1 MKKILI
7 FLSIPFVLSQ
17 LSAQNVPYLLSN
29 EAVYHHIDRFDVLY
43 GNPNNLHTAIKTYT
57 RENVVR
63 TALALDSMKTAL
75 SKIDRAALQYIFD
88 DNNEL
93 LRMPELATTLGGK
106 QQPPA
111 NENGTPQYSVNKKA
125 LLKHFYK
132 TPANFY
138 EAHGRYFDIKINPIF
153 QFSYGKERNDE
164 EPLFLNQRGAEI
176 RGSID
181 NRIYFQSNIVE
192 TQARFAD
199 YVTARIERDS
209 AIQGAALYKTY
220 QSLVFPL
227 NNSYDY
233 VNAQGLIG
241 FNITPHIG
249 LQFGNGQ
256 HFAGDGLRSVF
267 LSNFANNYLFLKLTT
282 KVWKFQYQNLFA
294 ELHINN
300 RLNNN
305 NALNLK
311 KYMATHQLSVNV
323 NSRLNIGIFET
334 VIMNRSNHF
343 ELQYLNPIIFYR
355 SVEHGLG
362 SPDNMLL
369 GMNFKWNVAK
379 RASFYGQ
386 VLLDEFLFK
395 ELFVNKQGWWANK
408 YATQIGVKYFN
419 ALNIDHLDLQL
430 EYNKVRPFTYSYYEG
445 QRSYTHGFQ
454 NLAHPLGANF
464 TEIMARVRYQPT
476 WKLLFDGRLMYANAG
491 ENNVDKNGKLIETF
505 GNIPIVANDLKK
517 NEYGYYTTE
526 GVNAKTLLIS
536 LDASYQFYHNMYA
549 DIHLLARKKD
559 SADPTRNESAFF
571 VGGGVRVNFG
581 NVRND
586 F

>member
-1 MKKILI
+1 MKKLLTL
-7 FLSIPFVLSQ
+7 FCMLFMLSH
-17 LSAQNVPYLLSN
+17 LSAQSVPYLFSN
-29 EAVYHHIDRFDVLY
+29 EAVYHQMDRFDVLY
-43 GNPNNLHTAIKTYT
+43 GSDSRIHTAQKPYT
-57 RENVVR
+57 RDNVVR
-63 TALALDSMKTAL
+63 YALSLDSMKGQL
-75 SKIDRAALQYIFD
+75 SKLDRTALQYIYD

-93 LRMPELATTLGGK
+93 LMPSELPTTLVGK
-106 QQPPA
+106 QQPVA
-111 NENGTPQYSVNKKA
+111 AEKETPQYSVNKKP
-125 LLKHFYK
+125 LLKYFYK
-132 TPANFY
+132 TPANFF
-138 EAHGRYFDIKINPIF
+138 EAHGRYFDIKINPVA
-153 QFSYGKERNDE
+153 QFSYGQERNDAD
-164 EPLFLNQRGAEI
+164 PVFLNQRGAEV

-181 NRIYFQSNIVE
+181 NRIYFQSSIVE
-192 TQARFAD
+192 TQARFPD

-220 QSLVFPL
+220 QSLVLPL

-256 HFAGDGLRSVF
+256 HFSGDGFRSVF

-282 KVWKFQYQNLFA
+282 KVWKFQYQNIFA

-300 RLNNN
+300 RLNSN

-311 KYMATHQLSVNV
+311 KYMATHQLSINIKSNLNV
-323 NSRLNIGIFET
+323 GIFET
-334 VIMNRSNHF
+334 VIMNRSSHF

-362 SPDNMLL
+362 SPDNVLL

-386 VLLDEFLFK
+386 ALLDEFLFK
-395 ELFVNKQGWWANK
+395 ELFVTKEGFWANK

-419 ALNIDHLDLQL
+419 ALNIDHLDMQL
-430 EYNKVRPFTYSYYEG
+430 EYNKVRPFTYSYYDAE
-445 QRSYTHGFQ
+445 RNYTHGFQ

-464 TEIMARVRYQPT
+464 MEIMARVRYQPI
-476 WKLLFDGRLMYANAG
+476 WKLLFDGRIMYANAG

-505 GNIPIVANDLKK
+505 GNIPLVPSDFKK
-517 NEYGYYTTE
+517 KSYGYFTTE
-526 GVNAKTLLIS
+526 GVNAKTLLMS
-536 LDASYQFYHNMYA
+536 LDMSYQFYHNMFA
-549 DIHLLARKKD
+549 DIHVLARKKD
-559 SADPTRNESAFF
+559 SADPSRNEKTFF
-571 VGGGVRVNFG
+571 IGGGIRVNLG
-581 NVRND
+581 NIRND

>member
-1 MKKILI
+1 M
-7 FLSIPFVLSQ
+7 LSH
-17 LSAQNVPYLLSN
+17 LSAQSVPYLLSN
-29 EAVYHHIDRFDVLY
+29 EAVYHQMDRFDVLY
-43 GNPNNLHTAIKTYT
+43 GSNSRIHTAQKPYT

-63 TALALDSMKTAL
+63 YALSLDSIRGKL
-75 SKIDRAALQYIFD
+75 SKLDRAALQYIYD

-93 LRMPELATTLGGK
+93 LTPSELPTTLVGK
-106 QQPPA
+106 QQSVA
-111 NENGTPQYSVNKKA
+111 AENGTPQYSVNKKA
-125 LLKHFYK
+125 MLKHFYK
-132 TPANFY
+132 TPANFF
-138 EAHGRYFDIKINPIF
+138 EAHGRYFDIKINPVA
-153 QFSYGKERNDE
+153 QFSYGRERND
-164 EPLFLNQRGAEI
+164 PDPSFLNQRGAEI

-192 TQARFAD
+192 TQARFPD

-220 QSLVFPL
+220 QSLLLPL

-256 HFAGDGLRSVF
+256 HFSGDGLRSVF

-282 KVWKFQYQNLFA
+282 KVWKFQYQNIFA

-300 RLNNN
+300 RLNGN

-311 KYMATHQLSVNV
+311 KYMATHQLSMNITPKLNV
-323 NSRLNIGIFET
+323 GIFET
-334 VIMNRSNHF
+334 VIMNRSGHF

-362 SPDNMLL
+362 SPDNVLL

-379 RASFYGQ
+379 KASFYGQ
-386 VLLDEFLFK
+386 LLLDEFLFK
-395 ELFVNKQGWWANK
+395 ELFVTKEGFWANK

-419 ALNIDHLDLQL
+419 ALNIDHLDFQL

-445 QRSYTHGFQ
+445 GQSYTHAFQ

-476 WKLLFDGRLMYANAG
+476 WKLLFDGRLMYANSG

-505 GNIPIVANDLKK
+505 GNIPIVSSDFKK
-517 NEYGYYTTE
+517 RPYGYFTTE
-526 GVNAKTLLIS
+526 GVNAKTLLMS
-536 LDASYQFYHNMYA
+536 LDMSYQFYHNMFA
-549 DIHLLARKKD
+549 DIHVLARKKD
-559 SADPTRNESAFF
+559 SADPSRNEKTFF
-571 VGGGVRVNFG
+571 IGGGIRVNLG
-581 NVRND
+581 NIRND